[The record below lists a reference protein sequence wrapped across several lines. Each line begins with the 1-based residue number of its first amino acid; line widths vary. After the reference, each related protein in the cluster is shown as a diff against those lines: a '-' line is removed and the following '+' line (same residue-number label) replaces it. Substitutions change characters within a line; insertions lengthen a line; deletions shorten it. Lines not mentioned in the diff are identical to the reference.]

1 MTAGT
6 AAAPPRFGAAGVFLT
21 MGFLGA
27 YHQSTPLLG
36 VGYLAWVP

>member
-6 AAAPPRFGAAGVFLT
+6 AARFGAAGVFLT